1 MKSTHG
7 KAAAGMIPPASGSPR
22 SLQAEHLLC
31 FMAFSASLV
40 PGAGAELPARADTL
54 LQLSERR

>member
-1 MKSTHG
+1 
-7 KAAAGMIPPASGSPR
+7 MIPPASGSPR